1 MQLVNDCP
9 RERSAREQQRELQ
22 RQRKSAKRY
31 VLRNKARSFLS
42 TTLLLGKPEAEP
54 ETTRP
59 PLRTTSRA
67 LSFLCFVPR
76 IAGRAKRSWRSR
88 VWQIAGAG
96 TSASRRALSASSDER
111 TRPVRK
117 RCHGY
122 IGGINRIPIR
132 GTCHLTAPERRSRAI
147 RWTIH
152 LWWLRKPSYDTFR
165 RSASRSRAREEEGP
179 LSFALSISL
188 ICSILWDGGRERVDR
203 KANTVLA
210 GSPSICQSSDLNL
223 RSSSLLGLT
232 SLLKLSLERSPLEID
247 FVIGVL
253 SLIFYSLLS
262 YASSLLS
269 LSENSKIPM
278 HVVQMLLDTEFL
290 MKFSF
295 KENSSIWFYS
305 QSGLENIGAN
315 LLEKNC
321 I

>member
-1 MQLVNDCP
+1 M
-9 RERSAREQQRELQ
+9 ELQ

-42 TTLLLGKPEAEP
+42 TTFLLGKPEAEP

-67 LSFLCFVPR
+67 LSFLCFASHRRESETILAVPGLTNR
-76 IAGRAKRSWRSR
+76 
-88 VWQIAGAG
+88 GAG

-165 RSASRSRAREEEGP
+165 RSSSHSRAREEEGP
-179 LSFALSISL
+179 LSFSLSISL
-188 ICSILWDGGRERVDR
+188 ICSILWDGVER
-203 KANTVLA
+203 
-210 GSPSICQSSDLNL
+210 G
-223 RSSSLLGLT
+223 
-232 SLLKLSLERSPLEID
+232 
-247 FVIGVL
+247 
-253 SLIFYSLLS
+253 
-262 YASSLLS
+262 
-269 LSENSKIPM
+269 
-278 HVVQMLLDTEFL
+278 
-290 MKFSF
+290 
-295 KENSSIWFYS
+295 
-305 QSGLENIGAN
+305 
-315 LLEKNC
+315 
-321 I
+321 